1 MPARFLRRPPPR
13 RLVPSRSGRALGRA
27 LLVLVTVIWLGA
39 GSAGATTVSRRDV
52 YFAAGYEH
60 QVDGR
65 TCTAASVAMMMN
77 FIAGRDL
84 GLGQMFILRYEQ
96 PRDALNDAVQ
106 RGSDPLGWA
115 RAATYFS
122 SRTPRPTTYAWE
134 AYDSELVALQRA
146 TRQIALTGKPVGL
159 LVSHGTHAVVMT
171 GYTATRNPLHD
182 RFTVLTI
189 TYSDPNGVHHATVAA
204 TSSPLDRYV
213 QTDATTTYDRLWY
226 GKFIIVAPQS

>member
-1 MPARFLRRPPPR
+1 
-13 RLVPSRSGRALGRA
+13 
-27 LLVLVTVIWLGA
+27 
-39 GSAGATTVSRRDV
+39 
-52 YFAAGYEH
+52 
-60 QVDGR
+60 
-65 TCTAASVAMMMN
+65 MMMN

-134 AYDSELVALQRA
+134 AYDSEVVALQRA